1 MGLFSLFSKKEN
13 FNLKK
18 SDFITEKDEEESN
31 SELIYASEEFLKSM
45 AEWKKKNG
53 ISKNETDNT
62 TLLTNI
68 ANVSLLGNKV
78 EIIYHP
84 LEIEI
89 DDKVFIEQVNHKLK
103 WVSENINAITDKII
117 KNLLPLKN
125 EDWLDENEPKISERE
140 FINRIKLFSIMF
152 FDDLSS
158 VLEFD
163 DGNLFWKHI
172 IVVHLDKENKITY
185 ADIEG

>member
-84 LEIEI
+84 LE
-89 DDKVFIEQVNHKLK
+89 D
-103 WVSENINAITDKII
+103 
-117 KNLLPLKN
+117 
-125 EDWLDENEPKISERE
+125 R
-140 FINRIKLFSIMF
+140 
-152 FDDLSS
+152 
-158 VLEFD
+158 
-163 DGNLFWKHI
+163 
-172 IVVHLDKENKITY
+172 
-185 ADIEG
+185 